1 MHSFPLIIVDLN
13 NSTRSFFPM
22 EYLNLKENFQKSSSA
37 KWPLPSC
44 KKAFRVFEG
53 KIFNFFPKY
62 HSFSSVIFENKTL
75 SNTCLWQTDN
85 S

>member
-1 MHSFPLIIVDLN
+1 MQIIMPIIIMLYLGHWCMYSFPLIIVDLN

-22 EYLNLKENFQKSSSA
+22 EYLNLKENFQKSNSA

-53 KIFNFFPKY
+53 KIFNFCL
-62 HSFSSVIFENKTL
+62 SVI
-75 SNTCLWQTDN
+75 QTQV
-85 S
+85 

>member
-1 MHSFPLIIVDLN
+1 MYSLPFIVDLN

-22 EYLNLKENFQKSSSA
+22 EYLNLKENFQKSNSA

-53 KIFNFFPKY
+53 KILNFC
-62 HSFSSVIFENKTL
+62 L
-75 SNTCLWQTDN
+75 SIIQCQV
-85 S
+85 